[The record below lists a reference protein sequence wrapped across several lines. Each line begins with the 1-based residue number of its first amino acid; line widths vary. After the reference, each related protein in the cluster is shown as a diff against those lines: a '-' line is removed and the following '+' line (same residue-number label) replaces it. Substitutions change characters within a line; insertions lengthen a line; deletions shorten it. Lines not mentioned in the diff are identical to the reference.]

1 MTQAALLDASVGGT
15 ANRLRDAHIA
25 NNIKVN
31 RVHPSDEWFRT
42 VLASINES
50 DAMSWFVSPSVSEQI
65 DALRIM
71 NMIQKKRTCDSN

>member
-1 MTQAALLDASVGGT
+1 MTQAALLDASVGGA
-15 ANRLRDAHIA
+15 ANGLRDAHIA

-50 DAMSWFVSPSVSEQI
+50 DAMSWFASSVSETDRRVVPAI
-65 DALRIM
+65 KIHSLCTRH
-71 NMIQKKRTCDSN
+71 